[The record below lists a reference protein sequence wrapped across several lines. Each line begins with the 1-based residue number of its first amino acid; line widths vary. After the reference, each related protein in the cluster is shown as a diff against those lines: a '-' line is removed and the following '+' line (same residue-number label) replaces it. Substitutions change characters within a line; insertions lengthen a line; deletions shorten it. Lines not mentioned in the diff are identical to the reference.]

1 MEPAEASW
9 GFLREEPS
17 AKAKSQPLRQGAE
30 PCPER
35 GLFAD
40 AVEPNW
46 DVEIPT
52 EKGKEEEQG
61 TRKVGQPSGSTETG
75 RVGTS
80 EGACAGVLS

>member
-1 MEPAEASW
+1 M
-9 GFLREEPS
+9 
-17 AKAKSQPLRQGAE
+17 
-30 PCPER
+30 
-35 GLFAD
+35 
-40 AVEPNW
+40 
-46 DVEIPT
+46 EIPT